1 MKSQRLFGLGSI
13 VVRMTAPM
21 MLALILLPAMT
32 ARAANAIYQISEN
45 GHHLVNSTTGEPFF
59 WQGDTEWELLYLLSA
74 EDAKALL
81 HARRL
86 QGFTVV
92 QAMCDGIF
100 PKWIAHDKLPPL
112 QELMPWANDN
122 PRTPNEAFF
131 TRMDAIIAAAQEEHL
146 LLLIGVYSAEDVKA
160 KRVTLANIGAWTR
173 WLAHR
178 YKDVPNIV
186 WTMYSALD
194 PESIPLVREAVT
206 GLKEGDAGS
215 HLVTLHPEGA
225 PGSSSAVKAELSL
238 NTFQSL
244 STGYLNYQ
252 LAQADYA
259 RTPAKPVV
267 NGEARYEG
275 EDGTTAFD
283 VRRSAWWSYLG
294 GAAFSY
300 GHINNWSPDSWREWV
315 NAPGAEQFQVVG
327 AFLRSLA
334 WWKLIP
340 DQSILVDGGEGAAA
354 RSADGDWIVAYLP
367 TNSPV
372 TLRLN
377 AITSYKTALVSW
389 INPYNGAK
397 TQISRYPISARVS
410 LTPPGDWQDAVL
422 VAEPYSTKRTAERL
436 LYRRQVSANAD
447 GRFVHKDSQP

>member
-1 MKSQRLFGLGSI
+1 MYLSMKSERLFGLGSI
-13 VVRMTAPM
+13 VVRVTAPM

-32 ARAANAIYQISEN
+32 ARAANPIYRISEN
-45 GHHLVNSTTGEPFF
+45 GHHLVSATTGEPFF

-92 QAMCDGIF
+92 QAMCDGLF

-146 LLLIGVYSAEDVKA
+146 LLLIGVYIVDDVKG

-178 YKDVPNIV
+178 YRDAPNIV
-186 WTMYSALD
+186 WTMYSPLD
-194 PESIPLVREAVT
+194 PESFPLVQAAVK

-244 STGYLNYQ
+244 SAGYLNYQ

-259 RTPAKPVV
+259 RTPVKPVV

-275 EDGTTAFD
+275 DDGTTAFD
-283 VRRSAWWSYLG
+283 VRRSAWWSYLA

-300 GHINNWSPDSWREWV
+300 GHINNWKSPGSWREWI
-315 NAPGAEQFQVVG
+315 NAPGAQQVQLVG

-389 INPYNGAK
+389 INPLDGTK
-397 TQISRYPISARVS
+397 TQLGRYPISARVS
-410 LTPPGDWQDAVL
+410 LTPPGDWHDAVL
-422 VAEPYSTKRTAERL
+422 LAEP
-436 LYRRQVSANAD
+436 
-447 GRFVHKDSQP
+447 